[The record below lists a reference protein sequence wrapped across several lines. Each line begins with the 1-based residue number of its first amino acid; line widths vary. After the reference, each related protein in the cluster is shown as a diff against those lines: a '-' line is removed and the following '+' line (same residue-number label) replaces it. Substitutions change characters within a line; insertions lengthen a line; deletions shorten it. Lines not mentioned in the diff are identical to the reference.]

1 MNGTDFTAAL
11 SSPPKPATQNANS
24 SYKSVPTGRLKKVAG
39 LVQRVNQLT
48 SALRDGA
55 DMTRENAVAQVN
67 TAPPCLSKV
76 MGQLRAQDKSF
87 ASDAA
92 VKRR

>member
-1 MNGTDFTAAL
+1 MNASDFTAAL
-11 SSPPKPATQNANS
+11 SSPPKPASQNANS

-48 SALRDGA
+48 SALKEGA
-55 DMTRENAVAQVN
+55 EMARENAVAQVN
-67 TAPPCLSKV
+67 VAPPCLSKV

-87 ASDAA
+87 ASDA
-92 VKRR
+92 VGKRR